1 MEEVPV
7 PTTTVEDPKI
17 LAIKKSVLDLQT
29 MYTEDARQHSF
40 NALIC
45 GETGAG
51 KTYLARTARF
61 PVHIDSF
68 DPGGTQGLRKE
79 IAAKDIIVDSRYENE
94 DPLAPNAY
102 RLWKANFLQRVRD
115 GYFNHFGTYVL
126 DSSSMWSVTIMNWI
140 LAADKRPGTGPKW
153 EKDFGPQK
161 VEIKNMIAIMTSLP
175 CDFLLMGHLKADKDE
190 VTGKTT
196 YRFMSVG
203 DSSVTIPMAF
213 SEIYV
218 ALAESK
224 GAVVERKL
232 LTQKDSFYLARTR
245 VGAGKFERWEEPN
258 IKAMLKKAG
267 FPCEDKP
274 NIFK

>member
-1 MEEVPV
+1 MADETP
-7 PTTTVEDPKI
+7 VEDAKL
-17 LAIKKSVLDLQT
+17 LAIKKSVADLSS
-29 MYTEDARQHSF
+29 MYAEDVRQQSF

-51 KTYLARTARF
+51 KTYLCHTARF
-61 PVHIDSF
+61 PCHIDSF
-68 DPGGTQGLRKE
+68 DPGGTQGLRDK
-79 IAAKDIIVDSRYENE
+79 IVNRDIIVDSRYENE
-94 DPLAPNAY
+94 DPLNPKAY
-102 RLWKANFLQRVRD
+102 REWKNTFLQRVRD

-126 DSSSMWSVTIMNWI
+126 DSSSMWSVAIMNWI
-140 LAADKRPGTGPKW
+140 LAADRRPGTAPKW
-153 EKDFGPQK
+153 EKDYGPQK

-175 CDFLLMGHLKADKDE
+175 CDFLLMGHLKPDKDE

-218 ALAESK
+218 MMSESK
-224 GAVVERKL
+224 GAMVERKL
-232 LTQKDSFYLARTR
+232 LTQKDSFYMARTR
-245 VGAGKFERWEEPN
+245 LGAGKFERFEEPN

-267 FPCEDKP
+267 FPHEDKP
-274 NIFK
+274 NIFR